1 MARPVLSRSREQE
14 PDQSK
19 SGFGQ
24 QDSTFILPFSSQ
36 GGHGPSSSAGKQT
49 PKPLAAYNSKAFEAA
64 YRQCQR
70 QSPRLREQR
79 LPLLSPSASDRSSYY
94 DPDTAVQTP
103 ADEGYG
109 TSYLFPSLACN
120 ERERLTQLWLF
131 QHGIDR
137 DPAFQKHLNHL
148 MTLVR
153 MSSGYDLA
161 ILGLVDSD
169 VYKRVATDGCPM
181 TTQPRRDALGSHTI
195 LHPPKTVFSLSDMD
209 NDSRFAQNPNV
220 QGVEGL
226 KSYAGAPISYQIPGT
241 K

>member
-1 MARPVLSRSREQE
+1 MARPAPGLSRS
-14 PDQSK
+14 SK
-19 SGFGQ
+19 ESNLGTAQ
-24 QDSTFILPFSSQ
+24 QDFELVHSIPTQ
-36 GGHGPSSSAGKQT
+36 TVNKRPSMVPELAG
-49 PKPLAAYNSKAFEAA
+49 KPLAAYDSKAFEAA
-64 YRQCQR
+64 YRQCQK

-103 ADEGYG
+103 ADEGFG
-109 TSYLFPSLACN
+109 AAYLFPSLACN

-153 MSSGYDLA
+153 MSSGYDIA

-220 QGVEGL
+220 QGVQGL